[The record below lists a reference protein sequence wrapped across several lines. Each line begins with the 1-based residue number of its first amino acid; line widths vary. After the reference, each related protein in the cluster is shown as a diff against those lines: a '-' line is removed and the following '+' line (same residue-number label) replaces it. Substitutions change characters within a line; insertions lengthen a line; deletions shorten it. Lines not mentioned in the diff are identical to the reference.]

1 MATKCLTNLQFLNG
15 TQIENLRLENYAGH
29 KAVSSDTVGTIYWN
43 TNNHSVEVVTDT
55 EIKQLA
61 LGGSYTLP
69 AATATSLGGVMVLA
83 ESTGSNISVTA
94 AGVIDLTVDTK
105 NKINKA
111 IRGIKVGP
119 TASQTTHTVDSDGN
133 VDLGDVVIANDK
145 GLIPQSYLPSY
156 VDDVI
161 EVLTYNELETMKAAA
176 SDANELT
183 GKIYVLTADSAYG
196 GVTYKANT
204 QFRYSGST
212 WVEIS
217 KTPDIATEDEAKA
230 GAIDTKFMTP
240 AKTKA
245 AIDELSPVQKT
256 VLKIGDG
263 TEKTYTIPH
272 TRNSADLVVSVRD
285 TATGEVVFTDVTI
298 STSNVVVSF
307 AVAPTTDAYTVTIIG

>member
-29 KAVSSDTVGTIYWN
+29 KAVTSDNVGIIYWN
-43 TNNHSVEVVTDT
+43 TSNHSVEVVTDT

-105 NKINKA
+105 DKIEKA
-111 IRGIKVGP
+111 IRGIKIGP
-119 TASQTTHTVDSDGN
+119 TSSQTTHTVDSNGN

-161 EVLTYNELETMKAAA
+161 EVSTYNELETMKAAA
-176 SDANELT
+176 EDANELT
-183 GKIYVLTADSAYG
+183 GKIYVLTADSVYS

-204 QFRYSGST
+204 QFRYSGTT

-217 KTPDIATEDEAKA
+217 KTPDIASEDEAKA
-230 GAIDTKFMTP
+230 GTSDAKFMTP
-240 AKTKA
+240 AKTKV

-263 TEKTYTIPH
+263 TEKTYTISH

-298 STSNVVVSF
+298 STSNVVISF
-307 AVAPTTDAYTVTIIG
+307 AVPPTTDEYTVTIIG

>member
-1 MATKCLTNLQFLNG
+1 MATKVLTNLQFLNG
-15 TQIENLRLENYAGH
+15 TQVENLRLENYAGQ
-29 KAVSSDTVGTIYWN
+29 KAVTSDNTGLIYWN
-43 TNNHSVEVVTDT
+43 TDNHSVEVVTDT
-55 EIKQLA
+55 EVKQLA

-69 AATATSLGGVMVLA
+69 AATATSLGGVKVLA

-105 NKINKA
+105 DKIDKA
-111 IRGIKVGP
+111 IRGIKIGP
-119 TASQTTHTVDSDGN
+119 TSSQTTHIVDSNGN

-161 EVLTYNELETMKAAA
+161 EVSTYNELETMKAAA
-176 SDANELT
+176 ENASELT

-204 QFRYSGST
+204 QFRYSGTT

-217 KTPDIATEDEAKA
+217 KTPDIATEDESKA
-230 GAIDTKFMTP
+230 GTSDDKFMTP

-245 AIDELSPVQKT
+245 AIDELSPVKKT

-263 TEKTYTIPH
+263 TNTDYTILH
-272 TRNSADLVVSVRD
+272 SRNSADLVVSVRD
-285 TATGEVVFTDVTI
+285 TATGEVVYTDVTI
-298 STSNVVVSF
+298 STTNVVVSF
-307 AVAPTTDAYTVTIIG
+307 GAAPTTDEYTVTIIG